1 MESEIRSILQRVT
14 FASAFELIREQRDRL
29 LGMDAQGLLSELTSI
44 EKQLQQPAT
53 YQVPYCAYE
62 YLFAGAI
69 TLDQGNPH
77 LACTRFEQA
86 VGAFRRQNDF
96 YNEGLALWLLML
108 AYSRDRQVMAAAA
121 FACYQEAMRKFRGWA
136 SSELPNGE
144 NHPDYL
150 GLKEALRKSYE
161 SARTAQPI
169 TASSA
174 RPAESAVGL
183 DFLSIR
189 SFPELIAVQAG
200 PDGSLWVE
208 NSQEEMRLDI
218 NGFRLGEE
226 AYAIFSVRPDDRRIS
241 IQRDRQYGWARVQGN
256 SMNAATPV
264 PIVEGDLALFYQS
277 EGTAD
282 ENAIVIASRPDDH
295 DPQAYQYMIKRWRAG
310 RFFSESTE
318 DYPPIS
324 MDRHHR
330 ILGVVV
336 AIAKRKSA

>member
-1 MESEIRSILQRVT
+1 MESEIQFILRQVKFSPGCEM
-14 FASAFELIREQRDRL
+14 FAEQRDQL
-29 LGMDAQGLLSELTSI
+29 LEMDGSGLLSALLFI
-44 EKQLQQPAT
+44 EEQLQQPAT
-53 YQVPYCAYE
+53 HQVQYCAYE

-69 TLDQGNPH
+69 TLDQGRPH
-77 LACTRFEQA
+77 LACMRLDQA
-86 VGAFRRQNDF
+86 VCAFRRQNDS

-108 AYSRDRQVMAAAA
+108 AYSRDRQVAAAS
-121 FACYQEAMRKFRGWA
+121 ACYQEAMRKFRNWA

-150 GLKEALRKSYE
+150 MLKEALRKSYE
-161 SARTAQPI
+161 SARTAQPA

-189 SFPELIAVQAG
+189 LFPEILAVQAG

-208 NSQEEMRLDI
+208 NSQEEIRLDV
-218 NGFRLGEE
+218 NSFRLGEE
-226 AYAIFSVRPDDRRIS
+226 AYAIFSVRPDDRCIS

-277 EGTAD
+277 EGTAN

-295 DPQAYQYMIKRWRAG
+295 DPKAYQYMIKRWRAG
-310 RFFSESTE
+310 QFLSESTE
-318 DYPPIS
+318 DYPPIPVD
-324 MDRHHR
+324 DRHR